1 MEFLPFQ
8 GARDNQACPVRNQG
22 EGMDG
27 TGGRVV
33 PPAAEM
39 FCRLACEFLDV
50 GKIFITG
57 WLCMKNPNFSS
68 GPCSKRPAWNI
79 DALKNAAVGRS
90 HRSALGKERIVK
102 AMNDTRK
109 VLNVPA
115 DYLVGILPASDT
127 GAFECAMWSLLGP
140 KPVTVLVWES
150 FSDGWA
156 TDVAKQLKLNPAIIK
171 ADYGTIP
178 DLTKVDWKGDVVF
191 VANGTTSGVKVPD
204 YNWIPADREGLSLC
218 DATSA
223 AFAMEIDWSKIDVLT
238 FSWQKCLG
246 GEAAHGMMILSPRAV
261 SRLES
266 YDPAWP
272 MPKIFR
278 LKKGGK
284 INKAI
289 FEGDVIN
296 TPSMLCVE
304 DYLDALEWAGTL
316 GLEGLIK
323 KSRANLKVVEDWVAK
338 NDWIEFLAA
347 DPRVRSN
354 TSVCLSVTHPK
365 VNALAAEEKSKFL
378 KSVASDLSKKNIA
391 HDINSYK
398 DAPAGYR
405 FWCGPTVDDSDL
417 KAALAELEKV
427 FGEKVKGL

>member
-1 MEFLPFQ
+1 MQ
-8 GARDNQACPVRNQG
+8 
-22 EGMDG
+22 
-27 TGGRVV
+27 
-33 PPAAEM
+33 
-39 FCRLACEFLDV
+39 
-50 GKIFITG
+50 
-57 WLCMKNPNFSS
+57 NPNFSS

-79 DALKNAAVGRS
+79 DALKSAPVGRS

-102 AMNDTRK
+102 AINDTRK
-109 VLNVPA
+109 ILNIPE

-150 FSDGWA
+150 FSNGWA
-156 TDVAKQLKLNPAIIK
+156 TDVAKQLKLNPTVLK
-171 ADYGTIP
+171 ADYGKIP
-178 DLTKVDWKGDVVF
+178 DLSKVDWTNDVVF

-204 YNWIPADREGLSLC
+204 YNWIPANREGLSLC

-261 SRLES
+261 ARLES
-266 YDPAWP
+266 YDPPWP

-278 LKKGGK
+278 LKKGDK
-284 INKAI
+284 ISKAI
-289 FEGDVIN
+289 FDGDVIN

-304 DYLDALEWAGTL
+304 DYLDALEWAGKF
-316 GLEGLIK
+316 GLDGLIK
-323 KSRANLKVVEDWVAK
+323 KSQANLKVVSDWVAK
-338 NDWIEFLAA
+338 TDWIEFLAD
-347 DPRVRSN
+347 DPKVRSN

-365 VNALAAEEKSKFL
+365 VKALGNDEKSKFL
-378 KSVASDLSKKNIA
+378 KSIASDLSKKNVA

-398 DAPAGYR
+398 EAPAGYR
-405 FWCGPTVDDSDL
+405 FWCGPTIEEADL
-417 KAALAELEKV
+417 KTALVELEKV
-427 FGEKVKGL
+427 FNEKIKNL

>member
-1 MEFLPFQ
+1 MS
-8 GARDNQACPVRNQG
+8 
-22 EGMDG
+22 
-27 TGGRVV
+27 
-33 PPAAEM
+33 
-39 FCRLACEFLDV
+39 
-50 GKIFITG
+50 
-57 WLCMKNPNFSS
+57 NPNFSS

-79 DALKNAAVGRS
+79 DALKSAPLGRS

-102 AMNDTRK
+102 ATNDTRK
-109 VLNVPA
+109 ILNIPS

-150 FSDGWA
+150 FSEGWA
-156 TDVAKQLKLNPAIIK
+156 TDVTKQLKLNPTVIK
-171 ADYGTIP
+171 ADYGKLP
-178 DLTKVDWKGDVVF
+178 DLSKVDWSNDVVF

-204 YNWIPADREGLSLC
+204 YNWIPANREGLSLC

-246 GEAAHGMMILSPRAV
+246 GEAAHGMMVLSPRAIA
-261 SRLES
+261 RLES
-266 YDPAWP
+266 YTPPWP

-278 LKKGGK
+278 LKKGDK

-289 FEGDVIN
+289 FDGDVIN
-296 TPSMLCVE
+296 TPSMICVE
-304 DYLDALEWAGTL
+304 DYLDALDWAGKF
-316 GLEGLIK
+316 GLDGLIK
-323 KSRANLKVVEDWVAK
+323 KSQGNLKVVEDWVAK
-338 NDWIEFLAA
+338 TDWVEFLAD
-347 DPRVRSN
+347 DPKVRSN

-365 VNALAAEEKSKFL
+365 VQAMGGDEKGKFL
-378 KSVASDLSKKNIA
+378 KNITSDLSKKNIA

-405 FWCGPTVDDSDL
+405 FWCGPTIEESDL
-417 KAALAELEKV
+417 KLALAELDKV
-427 FGEKVKGL
+427 FNEKVKNL